1 MKKKLLL
8 LVILVVTICLNI
20 SITTEVITTSAL
32 IDTSAEIS
40 EISFFENQ
48 SRSIAVYDEAIS
60 QYRSISSRGR
70 EEVVTYS
77 DDFAGVFIDDKGF
90 LNIALVQLGQNE
102 LTFNGQVLYQLHQFS
117 YNYLQ
122 EIKEAVVDVMTTFGI
137 HMVGIDEKANRVS
150 VYISEASKIENIS
163 NFIMEQTWFDDTAI
177 NYIVESAAVQHNP
190 SYGGE
195 SISAA
200 GFSGT
205 ICVAAIDNT
214 TGRLGILTNEHV
226 VPTGT
231 ASNYRG
237 HWNGST
243 FSANVALGTA
253 LSGQHEGT
261 IDASFIPYTNQGN
274 WEISPYGRHDTT
286 TYTNIRLGNND
297 QIVQGRAVRKI
308 GQTSGITNGT
318 ITNANMTITLNYGTP
333 ENPNIQAIT
342 NVFRYS
348 NESLGGDSGGPVYF
362 NDGTDLHLIGMN
374 FAGPSNPATSTFG
387 IACRIQN
394 VMNIL
399 EVTPIT
405 NDSFNTSNLTSTT
418 VSLNGINFNPTGE
431 FVIPNQL
438 NGRIVTQI
446 GSSAFTGQSQ
456 LTKITIPSS
465 VTTIGNNAFQ
475 NTNNAPIYLEGG
487 ASAPNT
493 FDINW
498 NSSGNPVYLN
508 GNLCTH
514 TSTTLM
520 SINYTQHG
528 HLCNTCRTF
537 VSESNHNHNVEHI
550 PLGTA
555 PSGIAVHSSYCR
567 CGHSVTVPCVSK
579 VPHLPGDTVICTY
592 CGQEFTNPL
601 FMITL
606 PNGES
611 FVSNAPFTYDMFK
624 QLAEHL
630 EISYEYADFVLS
642 TRSSTIDYEYDINLA
657 SILPSRKETLY
668 ECCE

>member
-1 MKKKLLL
+1 M
-8 LVILVVTICLNI
+8 VTICLNI

-40 EISFFENQ
+40 EISFFKNQ

-60 QYRSISSRGR
+60 QYKSISSRGR

-102 LTFNGQVLYQLHQFS
+102 LTFNGQVLNQLHQFS

-137 HMVGIDEKANRVS
+137 HMVGVDEKANRVS

-475 NTNNAPIYLEGG
+475 NSNNAPIYLEGRT
-487 ASAPNT
+487 SAPNT

-630 EISYEYADFVLS
+630 EISYQYEDFVLS
-642 TRSSTIDYEYDINLA
+642 ARSSTIDYEYDINLA

>member
-1 MKKKLLL
+1 M
-8 LVILVVTICLNI
+8 VTICLNI

-102 LTFNGQVLYQLHQFS
+102 LTFNGQVLNQLHQFS

-137 HMVGIDEKANRVS
+137 HMVGVDEKANRVS

-475 NTNNAPIYLEGG
+475 NTNNAPIYLEGRT
-487 ASAPNT
+487 SAPNT

-630 EISYEYADFVLS
+630 EISYQYEDFVLS
-642 TRSSTIDYEYDINLA
+642 ARSSTIDYEYDINLA
-657 SILPSRKETLY
+657 SILPSQKETLY

>member
-1 MKKKLLL
+1 
-8 LVILVVTICLNI
+8 VVTICLNI

-102 LTFNGQVLYQLHQFS
+102 LTFNGQVLNQLHQFS

-137 HMVGIDEKANRVS
+137 HMVGVDEKANRVS

-261 IDASFIPYTNQGN
+261 IDASFIPCTNQGN

-297 QIVQGRAVRKI
+297 
-308 GQTSGITNGT
+308 
-318 ITNANMTITLNYGTP
+318 
-333 ENPNIQAIT
+333 
-342 NVFRYS
+342 
-348 NESLGGDSGGPVYF
+348 
-362 NDGTDLHLIGMN
+362 
-374 FAGPSNPATSTFG
+374 
-387 IACRIQN
+387 
-394 VMNIL
+394 
-399 EVTPIT
+399 
-405 NDSFNTSNLTSTT
+405 
-418 VSLNGINFNPTGE
+418 
-431 FVIPNQL
+431 
-438 NGRIVTQI
+438 
-446 GSSAFTGQSQ
+446 
-456 LTKITIPSS
+456 
-465 VTTIGNNAFQ
+465 
-475 NTNNAPIYLEGG
+475 
-487 ASAPNT
+487 
-493 FDINW
+493 
-498 NSSGNPVYLN
+498 
-508 GNLCTH
+508 
-514 TSTTLM
+514 
-520 SINYTQHG
+520 
-528 HLCNTCRTF
+528 
-537 VSESNHNHNVEHI
+537 
-550 PLGTA
+550 
-555 PSGIAVHSSYCR
+555 
-567 CGHSVTVPCVSK
+567 
-579 VPHLPGDTVICTY
+579 
-592 CGQEFTNPL
+592 
-601 FMITL
+601 
-606 PNGES
+606 
-611 FVSNAPFTYDMFK
+611 
-624 QLAEHL
+624 
-630 EISYEYADFVLS
+630 
-642 TRSSTIDYEYDINLA
+642 
-657 SILPSRKETLY
+657 
-668 ECCE
+668 